1 LKILKDKLST
11 KYYNITNGIKNLWK
25 WLPIVWKDRDWDHY
39 YLYKLLNFKFK
50 NMEYLHRN
58 YSNLKNGDIIAHQLK
73 VVKLLTQRLIE
84 DNYIEKIWN
93 NHDKKWG
100 EIKFNYE
107 ATPIYKNCVE
117 VFLKRENIKTEEDV
131 KQERKEF
138 RRMTDQEIMLR
149 NQDREYLFKLMN
161 KNIEGWWD

>member
-1 LKILKDKLST
+1 LKNLKEKLST

-25 WLPIVWKDRDWDHY
+25 WLPIVWGDRDWDHY

-50 NMEYLHRN
+50 NMEYLHKN
-58 YSNLKNGDIIAHQLK
+58 YSHLKDGDIIANQLK

-84 DNYIEKIWN
+84 DNYIEEIWN

-107 ATPIYKNCVE
+107 STPAYKNCVE

-138 RRMTDQEIMLR
+138 RRVTDQEIMLR
-149 NQDREYLFKLMN
+149 KQDREYLFKLMN
-161 KNIEGWWD
+161 RNIEGWWD

>member
-1 LKILKDKLST
+1 LKTLSEWIST
-11 KYYNITNGIKNLWK
+11 KYYNITYGVKNLWK

-58 YSNLKNGDIIAHQLK
+58 YSHIKNGDIIADQLK
-73 VVKLLTQRLIE
+73 VVKLLTKRLIE

-93 NHDKKWG
+93 DHDKKWG
-100 EIKFNYE
+100 EIKLNYE
-107 ATPIYKNCVE
+107 STPTYKNCVE
-117 VFLKRENIKTEEDV
+117 VFLKRENIKTEEDK

-138 RRMTDQEIMLR
+138 RRMSDKEIMLR
-149 NQDREYLFKLMN
+149 KQDKEYLFELMN
-161 KNIEGWWD
+161 KNIEGWWN